1 MLPNADLS
9 IGYPMVL
16 VVNTKKRVDNWSP
29 NIPVLV
35 KRLKSQKQGK
45 TFNQFGVL
53 LAQVQILPFF
63 HLNIF
68 FVSLS
73 RI

>member
-53 LAQVQILPFF
+53 LAQVRILPFF
-63 HLNIF
+63 QFKIILF
-68 FVSLS
+68 L
-73 RI
+73 